1 MTILGQKVPK
11 STGRFKSYDGTEIY
25 YELRGKGVPTIWV
38 YGIACLMNHWHHQL
52 EYFSQKYQVLSFD
65 LRGHH
70 QSEVPKDLSQ
80 MTVKAMA
87 RDLVALMDHLGL
99 EKAHFA
105 GHSFGVPVLIEFSAI
120 APARAL
126 SYTFINGFAKNPIQG
141 MFGVDLVERLF
152 KLGKFAHENA
162 PAIWNPLWKFSTQN
176 PLSFIVT
183 GALGGFNLKFTEW
196 KDIEIYAKGTAD
208 MSLDMFIPLFE
219 DMMKF
224 DGVDLVN
231 NITVPTLVLAGA
243 KDFVTP
249 LSFQESMH
257 QQIKGSR
264 YVIVRQGSHCTQLD
278 LPEIVNGEIETTIQT
293 PAEAQSSQP
302 VIR

>member
-1 MTILGQKVPK
+1 MNLPGNIVPK
-11 STGRFKSYDGTEIY
+11 STGYFPSYDGTEIY
-25 YELRGKGVPTIWV
+25 YEVRGKGEPTIWV

-52 EYFSQKYQVLSFD
+52 EHFSHNYQVVSFD
-65 LRGHH
+65 LRGHNL
-70 QSEVPKDLSQ
+70 SAIPADLKQ
-80 MTVKAMA
+80 MTVKSMA
-87 RDLVALMDHLGL
+87 KDILALMDHLGI

-105 GHSFGVPVLIEFSAI
+105 GHSFGVPVLIEFSDL
-120 APARAL
+120 APERAL

-152 KLGKFAHENA
+152 KIGRFAHKNIPE
-162 PAIWNPLWKFSTQN
+162 IWTPLWKFSTQN

-183 GALGGFNLKFTEW
+183 GALGGFNLRYTEW
-196 KDIEIYAKGTAD
+196 KDIEIYAKGTAE

-224 DGVDLVN
+224 DGEDLARR
-231 NITVPTLVLAGA
+231 IDKPTLVLAGA

-257 QQIKGSR
+257 RSIAGSR
-264 YVIVRQGSHCTQLD
+264 YVVVDKGSHCTQLD
-278 LPEIVNGEIETTIQT
+278 LPDIVNREIETTIQT
-293 PAEAQSSQP
+293 PAAEA
-302 VIR
+302 R